1 MRRLRVL
8 LDANVIVNA
17 QVRDLICRLAEAEL
31 LDVRWS
37 AAILEETRRAL
48 VEGLGL
54 DPYKVDRLLG
64 VLDRAF
70 PAASVEGFEELID
83 QLELPDLDDRHVL
96 AAAIHGECD
105 LLVTDNVSDFPP
117 ATMECF
123 DILALT
129 ADDAIALLATQ
140 FREQMTDI
148 IEDQIVALRRPAMTR
163 DEFLA
168 RLAQQAPKGAAALR
182 SILGWPRR

>member
-54 DPYKVDRLLG
+54 DPSKVDRLLDALG
-64 VLDRAF
+64 RAF
-70 PAASVEGFEELID
+70 PAAPVEGFEGLID
-83 QLELPDLDDRHVL
+83 QLDLPDLDDRHVL

-105 LLVTDNVSDFPP
+105 LLVTDNVRDFPS
-117 ATMECF
+117 ATMERF
-123 DILALT
+123 DILASSAGQFGAT
-129 ADDAIALLATQ
+129 TDTCVIAASGADGLSAPGPRASGPERIGAQQGGLHR
-140 FREQMTDI
+140 FRLSM
-148 IEDQIVALRRPAMTR
+148 RRPT
-163 DEFLA
+163 
-168 RLAQQAPKGAAALR
+168 
-182 SILGWPRR
+182 